1 MKRCIIFT
9 GGRPEPRLPE
19 GLELD
24 GAYIIAADSGYKN
37 CKQLGAV
44 PNLAVGDYDS
54 LNFVP
59 EDCEHI
65 TYPCEKDDTDLMAA
79 VREALRRGCGDITIL
94 GAMGGRF
101 DHTFANVQ
109 VLAFINSEGARGR
122 ILSCGEEIML
132 AGAGEYSVARREGYS
147 LSLFAY
153 TPQVRGLTLRGVK
166 YTLENGEINANFPI
180 GISNEITAERA
191 EISFTEGLL
200 LIVQSR
206 VE

>member
-9 GGRPEPRLPE
+9 GGRPEPHLPD
-19 GLELD
+19 GLELG

-59 EDCEHI
+59 D
-65 TYPCEKDDTDLMAA
+65 PCEKDDSDLMAA

-101 DHTFANVQ
+101 DHTFANMQ

-166 YTLENGEINANFPI
+166 YSLENGEISANFPI

-206 VE
+206 LE

>member
-1 MKRCIIFT
+1 
-9 GGRPEPRLPE
+9 
-19 GLELD
+19 
-24 GAYIIAADSGYKN
+24 
-37 CKQLGAV
+37 
-44 PNLAVGDYDS
+44 
-54 LNFVP
+54 
-59 EDCEHI
+59 
-65 TYPCEKDDTDLMAA
+65 MAA

-109 VLAFINSEGARGR
+109 VLAFINSKGARGR

-166 YTLENGEINANFPI
+166 YSLENGEISANFPI

-206 VE
+206 LE

>member
-1 MKRCIIFT
+1 
-9 GGRPEPRLPE
+9 
-19 GLELD
+19 
-24 GAYIIAADSGYKN
+24 
-37 CKQLGAV
+37 
-44 PNLAVGDYDS
+44 
-54 LNFVP
+54 
-59 EDCEHI
+59 
-65 TYPCEKDDTDLMAA
+65 
-79 VREALRRGCGDITIL
+79 
-94 GAMGGRF
+94 MGGRF

-109 VLAFINSEGARGR
+109 VLAFINSAGARGR

-166 YTLENGEINANFPI
+166 YTLENGEISANFPI

-206 VE
+206 LE